1 MTTAGFGLYRPHWT
15 EEILDEARR
24 NVIAN
29 NPNADPD
36 RVRRRFELMNIAMP
50 GAMIDAPAPELV
62 HAMTNHPKD
71 RHVLATAVTINAE
84 VIVTNNIKDFPAE
97 ACEPHGVEVHTL
109 DAFVTDLVSLD
120 NRQVWA
126 AITEMASRLQEPPMT
141 PQQVCKTLERHMPNA
156 IEALA
161 PYIDPHSSQ

>member
-1 MTTAGFGLYRPHWT
+1 MAVFPIVLDANVIYGIAPADLLMTTAGFGLYRPHWT

-62 HAMTNHPKD
+62 HAMTNHPK
-71 RHVLATAVTINAE
+71 TGTS
-84 VIVTNNIKDFPAE
+84 
-97 ACEPHGVEVHTL
+97 
-109 DAFVTDLVSLD
+109 SL
-120 NRQVWA
+120 
-126 AITEMASRLQEPPMT
+126 PP
-141 PQQVCKTLERHMPNA
+141 
-156 IEALA
+156 
-161 PYIDPHSSQ
+161 